1 MFPTPRST
9 NQTTFFFFF
18 SLAQNSH
25 LFFLFA
31 IHDHSYGPYK
41 LLSSSQLDSWCA
53 LWVKYNAHNVLRSSD
68 CSHCDQICRVESLS
82 GHLPVQ
88 HKRSLFPLSAD
99 TGNWPSTPRR
109 LHSEPRKSRKVF
121 PWETHVM
128 WPVLLYTLLWS
139 NGCGMLPV
147 RLASPAAE

>member
-18 SLAQNSH
+18 PLAQNSH

-41 LLSSSQLDSWCA
+41 LLSSSHLDSWCA

-121 PWETHVM
+121 PWETRVM
-128 WPVLLYTLLWS
+128 WPVLSYTLLWS